1 MMRYRRLQHWAM
13 AIGFALVITNGVVG
27 YLTGLSVV
35 NIIFGGL
42 GLVIILLRGDLAGRG
57 R

>member
-27 YLTGLSVV
+27 YLTGLSVDSGWLSYSYAATSP
-35 NIIFGGL
+35 GG
-42 GLVIILLRGDLAGRG
+42 DDDQ
-57 R
+57 